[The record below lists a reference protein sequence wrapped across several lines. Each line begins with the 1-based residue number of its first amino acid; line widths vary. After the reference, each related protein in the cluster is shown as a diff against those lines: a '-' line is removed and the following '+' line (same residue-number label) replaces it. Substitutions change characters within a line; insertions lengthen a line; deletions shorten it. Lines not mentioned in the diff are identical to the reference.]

1 MNKKRVLIL
10 LIALLVACA
19 GLAVWAVSAQIRVN
33 RLEARLSG
41 ADEAA
46 APQAQAQLHLP
57 EGPDAVAAEFNGG
70 TITAQEAATEYA
82 VISEYYRML
91 GMNEAEYAENAKYSV
106 LESLVEARVLEQKA
120 RELGVFE
127 MSDEERA
134 ALEARVQAEYE
145 DNLRYYMEF
154 RFDESKSEDELRAE
168 TIEYL
173 NENGSSYADMLAAA
187 ERSAWQDR
195 LFEKVT
201 SEIQISDEQMREFYQ
216 TQLESAELT
225 YSADYNAYEADAEAG
240 RTMVWNPEGVRR
252 VDSIFIPFDE
262 AASVEYLSIQAAVEG
277 GDASRQADLD
287 ALYAQLEPSAQAVI
301 DRLNAGEDFAAL
313 QAEYGA
319 LSEYGC
325 FVSDRSDVWGDAFR
339 EAAMALAQPG
349 DLSAPVRVDGGICIL
364 RYAAD
369 VPAGPVAFEAVRDA
383 LLDTYEA
390 ELKTSQYNATV
401 VQWVQAADAK
411 YYIDR
416 F

>member
-1 MNKKRVLIL
+1 M
-10 LIALLVACA
+10 
-19 GLAVWAVSAQIRVN
+19 
-33 RLEARLSG
+33 
-41 ADEAA
+41 
-46 APQAQAQLHLP
+46 HLP

-225 YSADYNAYEADAEAG
+225 LQRGLQRLRGG
-240 RTMVWNPEGVRR
+240 RRGGPHDGLESRGRAPRGQHIHSLRR
-252 VDSIFIPFDE
+252 GRERGIPVDSGGRPR
-262 AASVEYLSIQAAVEG
+262 AATRA
-277 GDASRQADLD
+277 RQAIWD
-287 ALYAQLEPSAQAVI
+287 ALYAQLEPSAQ
-301 DRLNAGEDFAAL
+301 
-313 QAEYGA
+313 
-319 LSEYGC
+319 
-325 FVSDRSDVWGDAFR
+325 
-339 EAAMALAQPG
+339 P
-349 DLSAPVRVDGGICIL
+349 
-364 RYAAD
+364 
-369 VPAGPVAFEAVRDA
+369 
-383 LLDTYEA
+383 
-390 ELKTSQYNATV
+390 
-401 VQWVQAADAK
+401 
-411 YYIDR
+411 
-416 F
+416 